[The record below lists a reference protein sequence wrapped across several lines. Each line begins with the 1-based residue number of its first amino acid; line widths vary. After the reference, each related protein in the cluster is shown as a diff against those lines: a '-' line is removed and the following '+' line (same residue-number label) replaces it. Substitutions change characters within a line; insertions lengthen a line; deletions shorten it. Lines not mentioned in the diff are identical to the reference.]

1 VLCFL
6 FARNFISE
14 SLLVVGQTLDITRLA
29 FGFEIA
35 NIYSKNGKKEKSTIP
50 DTDKKVKSQ
59 FSV

>member
-1 VLCFL
+1 
-6 FARNFISE
+6 
-14 SLLVVGQTLDITRLA
+14 LVVGQTLDITRLA